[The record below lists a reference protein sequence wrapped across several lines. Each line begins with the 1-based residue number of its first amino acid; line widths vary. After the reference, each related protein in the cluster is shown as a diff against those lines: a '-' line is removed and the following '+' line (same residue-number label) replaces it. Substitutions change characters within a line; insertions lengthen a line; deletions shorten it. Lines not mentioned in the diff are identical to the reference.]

1 MTFAEAV
8 AAEKAK
14 NSPAYCAQ
22 MVGDLRCTRFDGH
35 QGACVDAYGNSTT
48 ECAFCSTEVPD
59 VDPTRPQF
67 CSDECKAEYASEQP
81 GYRSDRDV
89 YREEAPYGVE

>member
-1 MTFAEAV
+1 MSPRSIHGPTALEEAIKAEV
-8 AAEKAK
+8 EKAK
-14 NSPAYCAQ
+14 NSPIVKAVEKILTAECAYCQ
-22 MVGDLRCTRFDGH
+22 
-35 QGACVDAYGNSTT
+35 T
-48 ECAFCSTEVPD
+48 EIPN
-59 VDPTRPQF
+59 VDPGHAQF